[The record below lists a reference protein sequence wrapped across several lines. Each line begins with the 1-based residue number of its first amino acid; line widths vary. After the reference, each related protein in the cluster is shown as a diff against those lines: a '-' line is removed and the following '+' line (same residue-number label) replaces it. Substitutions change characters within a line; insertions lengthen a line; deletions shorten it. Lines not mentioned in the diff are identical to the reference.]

1 MCRPGVEGLFEV
13 VHRDGNQSAAAD
25 RIAATFRYRLE
36 SGKHC
41 RLKHFRD
48 RLVARLA
55 RDLTRC

>member
-25 RIAATFRYRLE
+25 RIASTFRYRLD
-36 SGKHC
+36 GGNQR